1 MPDYNIIME
10 QGEYMEPIPLN
21 EKDQETVEKAE
32 EE

>member
-21 EKDQETVEKAE
+21 EEDQETVPYARL
-32 EE
+32 